1 MDTEQEPLAP
11 AKREFHRGWM
21 LGGIFVAWVAIGTA
35 LRGKY
40 TFTIGVFDQTPAT
53 IKVGEWADL
62 IRANRDSA
70 IFNYFVNP
78 LRDGINGFIE
88 IIRGIISQPAAGNK
102 IPMLGWLGVIA
113 VIGLIVYVT
122 SNLRT
127 AILAISLTFA
137 TGMLGLW
144 TDSMDTLALV
154 IAAVLLSL
162 FIGIPLGI
170 WGGTSDRALKILTP
184 GLDLAQILPTLVYLA
199 PLALFFMIGPASAT
213 IATMVYCIPIAIRIT
228 AFGIRG
234 VPWSPVEASISM
246 GTTKRQLL
254 TKVQLPMA
262 ARTLVLGVNQ
272 TMLAAMSFAVI
283 ATLIGAPGL
292 GKPVINALT
301 VRDVG
306 KGFSAGLAV
315 VLLAVM
321 LDRASSAVVKK
332 QDSFI
337 PPTAKELQRRR
348 MGKIVA
354 LIGTVVAIILSRQM
368 AWAAFFPKEVSIAKP
383 FASACE
389 SFVNW
394 TIDTFGFFTEGL
406 NKVVTIGVLNPL
418 ERVLTESPWFVTTAA
433 VVGISLV
440 LGGIRSSIITTALL
454 LAIVGTGIWYET
466 MITFAQTIVATMLT
480 MIVGV
485 VLGVW
490 IGRSDRAD
498 KVLRPFLD
506 AAQVLPAFVY
516 LVPMLGFFG
525 PSRFTGIATG
535 IVYSIPIVVKILAQ
549 GIREVPKTMIEAAT
563 SAGSTT
569 WQMITKVQLPA
580 AKNSL
585 LLATNQG
592 LIYVLAVIVI
602 GGFVGSGGL
611 GYLVLVG
618 ASKPEMQGKGL
629 VAGFAILLLGVMIDR
644 IAQYMVRRNSAP
656 KH

>member
-1 MDTEQEPLAP
+1 M
-11 AKREFHRGWM
+11 
-21 LGGIFVAWVAIGTA
+21 
-35 LRGKY
+35 
-40 TFTIGVFDQTPAT
+40 
-53 IKVGEWADL
+53 
-62 IRANRDSA
+62 
-70 IFNYFVNP
+70 
-78 LRDGINGFIE
+78 
-88 IIRGIISQPAAGNK
+88 
-102 IPMLGWLGVIA
+102 
-113 VIGLIVYVT
+113 
-122 SNLRT
+122 
-127 AILAISLTFA
+127 
-137 TGMLGLW
+137 
-144 TDSMDTLALV
+144 
-154 IAAVLLSL
+154 
-162 FIGIPLGI
+162 
-170 WGGTSDRALKILTP
+170 LKILTP

-213 IATMVYCIPIAIRIT
+213 IATMVYSIPIAIRIT

-292 GKPVINALT
+292 GKPVLNALA

-306 KGFSAGLAV
+306 KGFTAGLAV
-315 VLLAVM
+315 VLLSVM
-321 LDRASSAVVKK
+321 LDRATSAVVKK
-332 QDSFI
+332 QDSFV
-337 PPTAKELQRRR
+337 PPSAKAIARRR
-348 MGKIVA
+348 IGKIVA
-354 LIGTVVAIILSRQM
+354 LIGTVVAVLLSRQM
-368 AWAAFFPKEVSIAKP
+368 AWAAFFPKELSIAKS
-383 FASACE
+383 FSNGSE

-394 TIDTFGFFTEGL
+394 TIDTFGFITEGL
-406 NKVVTIGVLNPL
+406 NTSITIGILNPL
-418 ERVLTESPWFVTTAA
+418 EQLLTESPWFVTSAA
-433 VVGISLV
+433 VIAISFV
-440 LGGIRSSIITTALL
+440 LGGLRSSIVTTALL

-466 MITFAQTIVATMLT
+466 MITFSQTIVATMLT
-480 MIVGV
+480 MLIGV

-490 IGRSDRAD
+490 IGRSDKAD
-498 KVLRPFLD
+498 NVLRPFLD

-535 IVYSIPIVVKILAQ
+535 IVYSIPIVVKILGQ

-563 SAGSTT
+563 SAGSTR

-602 GGFVGSGGL
+602 GGLVGSGGL
-611 GYLVLVG
+611 GYLVLLG
-618 ASKPEMQGKGL
+618 SSKPEMQGKGL
-629 VAGFAILLLGVMIDR
+629 VAGAAILLLGVMIDR
-644 IAQYMVRRNSAP
+644 IAQYTVRRNSAP